1 MSAAAAAQTMP
12 MGSPLPSGPTA
23 STARHQAR
31 VRFYRRMKRRRVY
44 RLVVEMT
51 AAGGSP
57 GNVATIDAVIARPLI
72 PGALVVPAEQEISPR
87 ASNNRI
93 SFAVT
98 PLAVGSLADA
108 RMQLVHR
115 GKLLDEIRTPMRGTS
130 QRRTLVLALL
140 TLLALAYLVRL
151 IGPLPNYSTGR
162 WAEYLPT
169 TLEGIVE
176 SGLPDYNGYVGADS
190 PLARENVALQAQAA
204 YNTIYDTPNLAFYLT
219 ALLLVLTLLSALWN
233 RPSLLRK
240 RRSGKAI
247 VLPALG

>member
-1 MSAAAAAQTMP
+1 MSAAAAAPTMP

-44 RLVVEMT
+44 HMVVELT
-51 AAGGSP
+51 SAAGTL
-57 GNVATIDAVIARPLI
+57 GNAATIDAVIARPLI

-93 SFAVT
+93 SFGVT
-98 PLAVGSLADA
+98 PLAVGGLGDA
-108 RMQLVHR
+108 RLQLVHK
-115 GKLLDEIRTPMRGTS
+115 GKVLDEIRTPMRGTS

-140 TLLALAYLVRL
+140 TLLAFAYLVRL

-162 WAEYLPT
+162 WAENLLTFENIVMDFPSYNDYLPA
-169 TLEGIVE
+169 G
-176 SGLPDYNGYVGADS
+176 S
-190 PLARENVALQAQAA
+190 PFVQANVAQQAQAA
-204 YNTIYDTPNLAFYLT
+204 YNFIYDMPNLNFYVT
-219 ALLLVLTLLSALWN
+219 IVLLVLTLLSALWN
-233 RPSLLRK
+233 RPSWLRK